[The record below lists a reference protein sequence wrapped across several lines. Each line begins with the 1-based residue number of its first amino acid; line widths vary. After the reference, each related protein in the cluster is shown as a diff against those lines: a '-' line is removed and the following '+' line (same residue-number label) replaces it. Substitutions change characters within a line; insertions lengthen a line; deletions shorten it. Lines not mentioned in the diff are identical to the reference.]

1 MKKFVIILS
10 VLLLTACVAVPV
22 ERKFPAVPEVLTQ
35 QCMQL
40 EEVPVGTTK
49 LSDIL
54 IVVTNNYAL
63 YHECQLKVETW
74 NEWYNTQKKI
84 YEK

>member
-1 MKKFVIILS
+1 MRNFVIIPL

-22 ERKFPAVPEVLTQ
+22 ERKFPTVPEVLTQ
-35 QCMQL
+35 QCGQL

>member
-1 MKKFVIILS
+1 MRKFVIILS

-22 ERKFPAVPEVLTQ
+22 ERKFPTVPDVLTQ
-35 QCMQL
+35 QCGQL

-74 NEWYNTQKKI
+74 NEWYNAQKKI

>member
-1 MKKFVIILS
+1 MRKFVIILS

-22 ERKFPAVPEVLTQ
+22 ERKFPTVPDVLTQ
-35 QCMQL
+35 QCAQL

-74 NEWYNTQKKI
+74 NEWYNAQKKI